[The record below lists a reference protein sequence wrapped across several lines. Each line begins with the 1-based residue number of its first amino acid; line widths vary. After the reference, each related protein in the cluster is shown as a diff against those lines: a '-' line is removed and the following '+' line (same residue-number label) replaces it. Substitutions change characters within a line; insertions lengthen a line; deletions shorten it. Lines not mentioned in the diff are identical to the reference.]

1 MNHGDTLS
9 SIALK
14 YGTTVRE
21 LVNLNNIQN
30 PNLIYPG
37 EKIRVPI
44 NGNLENDVLH
54 DMGHIIYT
62 VERGDTLS
70 ELALRFGTTVSEIAS
85 LNHIT
90 NINLIY
96 IGETLRIEN

>member
-1 MNHGDTLS
+1 MG
-9 SIALK
+9 
-14 YGTTVRE
+14 E
-21 LVNLNNIQN
+21 LVILNNIQN
-30 PNLIYPG
+30 PNLIYTG
-37 EKIRVPI
+37 EEIKVPI
-44 NGNLENDVLH
+44 NGNPENDVLH

-70 ELALRFGTTVSEIAS
+70 ELALRFDTTVNEIAS

-96 IGETLRIEN
+96 VGETLRINN